1 MKTTLNIRTYILRQ
15 ISLAAK
21 AESISCSAM
30 IAILLKKAMKG
41 IGSPDCMGRLVQYQ
55 EPCRPEEQHT
65 FHITWKEYDYE
76 YFQDMRK
83 LQKMSVSL
91 LLARAVKR
99 YLGKKNTINKSDNY
113 LFINYT
119 IIKEVIDNII
129 CWRFIWGYTPTL
141 IKRL

>member
-1 MKTTLNIRTYILRQ
+1 MKTTLNIRIDILRQ
-15 ISLAAK
+15 ISQAAK
-21 AESISCSAM
+21 AQSISCSAM
-30 IAILLKKAMKG
+30 IVILLKKAMKD

-55 EPCRPEEQHT
+55 AQCRPEERHT

-83 LQKMSVSL
+83 LRKMSVSL
-91 LLARAVKR
+91 LLAHSVKKF
-99 YLGKKNTINKSDNY
+99 LGKMNRIKKSDNY

-129 CWRFIWGYTPTL
+129 CWRFIWGYTPAI